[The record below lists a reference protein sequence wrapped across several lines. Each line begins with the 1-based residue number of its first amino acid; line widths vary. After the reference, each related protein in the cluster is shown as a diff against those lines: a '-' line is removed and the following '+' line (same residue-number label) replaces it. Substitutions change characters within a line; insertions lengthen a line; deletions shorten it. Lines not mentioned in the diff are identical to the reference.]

1 MGHLWVAW
9 WSYRLVGELE
19 SEERVFTVTLSM
31 VSRIQKLALLEFSD
45 PEPDHPK
52 YGFTIYKA
60 G

>member
-1 MGHLWVAW
+1 MAW

-31 VSRIQKLALLEFSD
+31 VSRVQKLALLEFSD
-45 PEPDHPK
+45 PGPDHPK

-60 G
+60 Q